1 MIKLFTSLLFIVL
14 SVTAFSQSFRLGF
27 QASPQVSWMTSDK
40 TGILNYKVQP
50 GIKYGLEADIF
61 LAGSPR
67 YCLNT
72 GLFVAS
78 HSFTGQ
84 YSLTDPFVLN
94 LSTFS
99 NKVLI
104 RYKLNYLE
112 IPLIIKLKS
121 DQFYRSTYYGQF
133 GLSNQ
138 FNLSST
144 AFSSDDQL
152 TGDNVNKHITMYNVA
167 MVVGG
172 GMEYDVAGN
181 TSLNIGLQYTNGLVD
196 ITSINKLEEK
206 TTFQSLRIVFGV
218 MF

>member
-1 MIKLFTSLLFIVL
+1 MIKIFTSLLFIVIAL
-14 SVTAFSQSFRLGF
+14 TAFSQNFRLGF
-27 QASPQVSWMTSDK
+27 QASPQISWMSSDK
-40 TGILNYKVQP
+40 AGILNYKVQP
-50 GIKYGLEADIF
+50 GIKYGVEADIF
-61 LAGSPR
+61 MAGSPR
-67 YCLNT
+67 YCLNS

-84 YSLTDPFVLN
+84 YSLTEPFTLN
-94 LSTFS
+94 LSTFN

-138 FNLSST
+138 FNLSAT
-144 AFSSDDQL
+144 AFSSDYQL
-152 TGDNVNKHITMYNVA
+152 AGDNVNKHITMYNAA

-181 TSLNIGLQYTNGLVD
+181 TALNIGLQYTNGFVD
-196 ITSINKLEEK
+196 ITRINKLVEK
-206 TTFQSLRIVFGV
+206 TTFQTLRIVFGV